1 MAKIL
6 VFDDSK
12 LMREFTSGP
21 LREAGHEVLGVEPDS
36 LFDALKHI
44 NEFGPD
50 IVLTDYQMPKCNG
63 ESLVRAIR
71 HNEKFKGIKIMM
83 ITAIRDPDLFNRMKD
98 TGVDGFLYKGAD
110 MKDLPQRVQEL
121 L

>member
-12 LMREFTSGP
+12 LMREFTSAP

-50 IVLTDYQMPKCNG
+50 IVVAGG
-63 ESLVRAIR
+63 E
-71 HNEKFKGIKIMM
+71 H
-83 ITAIRDPDLFNRMKD
+83 RDRPAPA
-98 TGVDGFLYKGAD
+98 GG
-110 MKDLPQRVQEL
+110 Q
-121 L
+121 